1 MKATGCW
8 VCSTGG
14 RGVSLSFVFVR
25 RGMLCLLISVG
36 LFVVRPVRAQME
48 QVTLDLNS
56 GQQHLIRNDYEGAAS
71 NMSLAVLIGNQVP
84 PGSQFIQFDTNAQAY
99 LPTITQDRYG
109 SWGPAG
115 TTVLARGVAYWL
127 RIPPQGGVVASNQYH
142 VTLAGTI
149 PAGDTTITVSS
160 NFNAL
165 GYPYPV
171 DGIWGQTA
179 LAATCPNGSY
189 VYFWDTTLQYF
200 SSGVKSTKDGA
211 WPPYMATK
219 SLQAGE
225 GFFFRLVGTN
235 VLNVVEPLPY

>member
-1 MKATGCW
+1 MNATGCW
-8 VCSTGG
+8 VRSTGG
-14 RGVSLSFVFVR
+14 REVSLPSGFVWSGWLGLLVAI
-25 RGMLCLLISVG
+25 GLCA
-36 LFVVRPVRAQME
+36 AQPAYAQTS
-48 QVTLDLNS
+48 QVTLVLNS
-56 GQQHLIRNDYEGAAS
+56 GQQHLIRNDYDGAAS
-71 NMSLAVLIGNQVP
+71 NMSLASLIGSQVP
-84 PGSQFIQFDTNAQAY
+84 PGSQFIQFDADTQAY

-115 TTVLARGVAYWL
+115 TAVLFRGVAYWL
-127 RIPPQGGVVASNQYH
+127 RIPPQGGLVASNQYH
-142 VTLAGTI
+142 VTFTGTV
-149 PAGDTTITVSS
+149 PASDTTITVSS

-235 VLNVVEPLPY
+235 VLNVVELLP